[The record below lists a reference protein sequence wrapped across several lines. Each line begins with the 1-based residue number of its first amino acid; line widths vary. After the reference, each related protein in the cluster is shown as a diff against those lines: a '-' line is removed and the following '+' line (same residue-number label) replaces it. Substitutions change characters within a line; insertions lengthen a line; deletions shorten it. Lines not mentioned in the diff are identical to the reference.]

1 MAAERD
7 HPGEARPGLTGA
19 GRDGDAMGDRV
30 EGGAVRGGMHTG
42 PEARGERMEG
52 LGFADPELSEETGRS
67 VRGIADEA
75 REQAEHLAER
85 ARHAAGEL
93 GHQAGDAAAAA
104 RDRLAGL
111 RDRANRALERQGIL
125 ERLRE
130 NPLPVLGVA
139 FAIGFLI
146 AGRDDAEPGSRAA
159 RARGEL
165 RGALLAGLSA
175 GLAQGAR
182 SFLTEAGSEG
192 GGFLSSLLDGI
203 LGEEEAPGRT
213 GRTSTGR
220 AEAGP
225 SGYRGPRTAART
237 PHPEGY

>member
-1 MAAERD
+1 
-7 HPGEARPGLTGA
+7 
-19 GRDGDAMGDRV
+19 MGDRDA
-30 EGGAVRGGMHTG
+30 GGGVRGGMHTG
-42 PEARGERMEG
+42 PEAGGERMEG
-52 LGFADPELSEETGRS
+52 LGFANQELAEDTGSR

-104 RDRLAGL
+104 RERFSGL

-125 ERLRE
+125 DRLRE

-139 FAIGFLI
+139 FAVGFLLS
-146 AGRDDAEPGSRAA
+146 GRDEAEAGSRAA

-203 LGEEEAPGRT
+203 LGEAEASSRT
-213 GRTSTGR
+213 GRPSAPR
-220 AEAGP
+220 REAGS
-225 SGYRGPRTAART
+225 SGYRGPRTATRT